1 MFIIKQRI
9 IKEFWFRGQ
18 VKGIL
23 QTNTLSR
30 SRRIELKIPAVF
42 YKASEKALK
51 STLVDMKVNDIPG

>member
-1 MFIIKQRI
+1 MFIVKQRI

-18 VKGIL
+18 VAGVL

-30 SRRIELKIPAVF
+30 GIEFKIPAIF

-51 STLVDMKVNDIPG
+51 CALVDMKVNDIPG